1 LLDTH
6 GEGEESVLSGL
17 ALLGDTSLE
26 LTLTGSDDQ
35 DGNISL

>member
-6 GEGEESVLSGL
+6 SEGKESVLSGL
-17 ALLGDTSLE
+17 TFLGDTSLE
-26 LTLTGSDDQ
+26 LTSTGSDDQ